1 MTEGITVRLWLQ
13 LKRWMSRST
22 FKQTTNARS
31 QIDSTLILIVIGL
44 PPAVRFFMDVVILD
58 LRGLTVTSPLCFCIK
73 LTISFSWIP
82 EPLPPVVFTM
92 VAGCLPG
99 VGCCTITTLPEIRD
113 KTIIEEYVT
122 EYRQIT
128 MKFIS
133 LLTCSLVAKIKSS
146 WKAKMWNQTF
156 AKMTFSLPYKI
167 R

>member
-1 MTEGITVRLWLQ
+1 MILSFKTMGGCWPNMEYCNIALPCDDCGTCYVPVTI
-13 LKRWMSRST
+13 
-22 FKQTTNARS
+22 FKQTTNGRS

-44 PPAVRFFMDVVILD
+44 PPAVRFFIDVVMLD

-113 KTIIEEYVT
+113 KTIIEECVT

-133 LLTCSLVAKIKSS
+133 LLTCS
-146 WKAKMWNQTF
+146 
-156 AKMTFSLPYKI
+156 
-167 R
+167 